1 MAEDRRERRAES
13 EITTGA
19 ETEPAHTAE
28 RANAR
33 PVSLVTWTLATFD
46 TALFVL
52 LGVLAA
58 HASGGLADLLAGLN
72 TLVGV
77 AVFCYLWALFVL
89 AVRWVHGRVALDS
102 AGVSTLVLHG
112 VAAGCATGVAF
123 LLGLFAV
130 ALVPTIQ
137 SGGVRL
143 QAVLL
148 VLLIGAGVAAV
159 VGGVVGLVASLLDGA
174 VYRLAGYFLP
184 EAENEQVT
192 EPRRQ

>member
-1 MAEDRRERRAES
+1 MAEDQRERENMAERATE
-13 EITTGA
+13 G
-19 ETEPAHTAE
+19 EPAHGAE
-28 RANAR
+28 RTDAR

-58 HASGGLADLLAGLN
+58 HASGGLADLLGGLN

-89 AVRWVHGRVALDS
+89 AVRWVHSRVALED
-102 AGVSTLVLHG
+102 APLRTLVLHG
-112 VAAGCATGVAF
+112 VVAGCATGVAF

-143 QAVLL
+143 QAVLV

-159 VGGVVGLVASLLDGA
+159 VGGVVGLLASLLDTAAYG
-174 VYRLAGYFLP
+174 LAGYLLP
-184 EAENEQVT
+184 EAGNEQVT

>member
-1 MAEDRRERRAES
+1 MAEDQRERTAVSKPATES
-13 EITTGA
+13 EPVRDADLATT
-19 ETEPAHTAE
+19 
-28 RANAR
+28 R

-58 HASGGLADLLAGLN
+58 HTSGSLADLLAGLN

-89 AVRWVHGRVALDS
+89 AVRWVNSRVALDS
-102 AGVSTLVLHG
+102 AGVSTLALHG
-112 VAAGCATGVAF
+112 TAAGCVTGVAF

-130 ALVPTIQ
+130 ALVPTLQ

-143 QAVLL
+143 QAVVL
-148 VLLIGAGVAAV
+148 VVLIGAGVAAV
-159 VGGVVGLVASLLDGA
+159 VGGVVGLVASLLDIA
-174 VYRLAGYFLP
+174 VYGLAGYLLP
-184 EAENEQVT
+184 DAGTERVT
-192 EPRRQ
+192 GPRRQ

>member
-1 MAEDRRERRAES
+1 MAEDQRERRAES
-13 EITTGA
+13 EIATGA

-28 RANAR
+28 RADAR

-72 TLVGV
+72 TLIGV

-89 AVRWVHGRVALDS
+89 AVRWVHRRVSLDS

-112 VAAGCATGVAF
+112 VAAGSVTGVAF

-130 ALVPTIQ
+130 ALVPTLQ

-148 VLLIGAGVAAV
+148 VLLIGAGIAAV
-159 VGGVVGLVASLLDGA
+159 VGGVVGLLASLLDIA
-174 VYRLAGYFLP
+174 VYGLGGYLVP
-184 EAENEQVT
+184 EAETEQVT

>member
-1 MAEDRRERRAES
+1 MAKDRRERMAEN
-13 EITTGA
+13 ETATGT
-19 ETEPAHTAE
+19 ETEPARGAE
-28 RANAR
+28 RTDAR
-33 PVSLVTWTLATFD
+33 PISLVTWTLATFD
-46 TALFVL
+46 TALFAL

-58 HASGGLADLLAGLN
+58 HASGSLADLLAGLN

-89 AVRWVHGRVALDS
+89 AVRWVHGRTSLDS
-102 AGVSTLVLHG
+102 AEISTLVLHG
-112 VAAGCATGVAF
+112 VAAGSVAGVAF

-130 ALVPTIQ
+130 ALVPTLQ

-159 VGGVVGLVASLLDGA
+159 IGGIVGLLASLLDIVMYG
-174 VYRLAGYFLP
+174 LAGYLLP
-184 EAENEQVT
+184 EAGHERVT
-192 EPRRQ
+192 EPPRR

>member
-1 MAEDRRERRAES
+1 MAEDRHERMTES
-13 EITTGA
+13 ETM
-19 ETEPAHTAE
+19 TEPTRDAE
-28 RANAR
+28 RVETR

-89 AVRWVHGRVALDS
+89 AVRWVHGRVSLDS
-102 AGVSTLVLHG
+102 AGVSTLALHG
-112 VAAGCATGVAF
+112 TAAGSVAGVAF

-130 ALVPTIQ
+130 ALVPTLQ

-148 VLLIGAGVAAV
+148 VLLIGVGVAAV
-159 VGGVVGLVASLLDGA
+159 VGGVVGLLVSLLDIAMYG
-174 VYRLAGYFLP
+174 LAGYLLP
-184 EAENEQVT
+184 EAGHERVT
-192 EPRRQ
+192 EPPRQ

>member
-1 MAEDRRERRAES
+1 MAEDQRVRNSVGGTATES
-13 EITTGA
+13 A
-19 ETEPAHTAE
+19 RNPE
-28 RANAR
+28 RAGTR
-33 PVSLVTWTLATFD
+33 MPSLTTWTLATFD

-58 HASGGLADLLAGLN
+58 HASGDLADLLAGLN

-89 AVRWVHGRVALDS
+89 AVRWVHSRVSLGDAPPQAL
-102 AGVSTLVLHG
+102 ALHG
-112 VAAGCATGVAF
+112 IVAGCATGIAF

-130 ALVPTIQ
+130 ALVPALQ
-137 SGGVRL
+137 RGGIRL
-143 QAVLL
+143 QSVLL

-159 VGGVVGLVASLLDGA
+159 VGGVVGVLASLLDIA
-174 VYRLAGYFLP
+174 VYKLAGYLLP
-184 EAENEQVT
+184 EAENERVT

>member
-1 MAEDRRERRAES
+1 MAEDQCVRESMAERTS
-13 EITTGA
+13 GA
-19 ETEPAHTAE
+19 EPAHGAE
-28 RANAR
+28 RADAR

-89 AVRWVHGRVALDS
+89 AVRWIHRRVSLDS
-102 AGVSTLVLHG
+102 AGVSTLALHG
-112 VAAGCATGVAF
+112 TAAGSVAGVAF

-130 ALVPTIQ
+130 VLVPTIQ

-159 VGGVVGLVASLLDGA
+159 VGSVVGLLASVLDIA
-174 VYRLAGYFLP
+174 VYGLAGYLLP
-184 EAENEQVT
+184 EAGSERVT

>member
-1 MAEDRRERRAES
+1 MAEDQREETAVSKPATES
-13 EITTGA
+13 EPVRDA
-19 ETEPAHTAE
+19 ELAAT
-28 RANAR
+28 R

-58 HASGGLADLLAGLN
+58 HASGDLAGLLAGLN

-89 AVRWVHGRVALDS
+89 AVRWVNGRVALGDTPFR
-102 AGVSTLVLHG
+102 TLVLHG
-112 VAAGCATGVAF
+112 VAAGSVTGVAF

-143 QAVLL
+143 QAVLV

-159 VGGVVGLVASLLDGA
+159 VGGVVGLVASLLDIA
-174 VYRLAGYFLP
+174 VYGLAGYLLP
-184 EAENEQVT
+184 DTGTERVT
-192 EPRRQ
+192 GPRRQ

>member
-1 MAEDRRERRAES
+1 MGENQREREAM
-13 EITTGA
+13 
-19 ETEPAHTAE
+19 AE
-28 RANAR
+28 RASETKPARDARQRSTR

-89 AVRWVHGRVALDS
+89 AVRWVHSRVALVD
-102 AGVSTLVLHG
+102 VPLQTLVLHG
-112 VAAGCATGVAF
+112 VAAGSVAGVAF
-123 LLGLFAV
+123 LLGLLAV

-137 SGGVRL
+137 GGGVSL
-143 QAVLL
+143 QTVVL
-148 VLLIGAGVAAV
+148 VLLIGAGVAAI
-159 VGGVVGLVASLLDGA
+159 VGGVVGLLASLLDIA
-174 VYRLAGYFLP
+174 VYGLAGSLLP
-184 EAENEQVT
+184 EAGGERVT
-192 EPRRQ
+192 ESRRR

>member
-1 MAEDRRERRAES
+1 MAEDRRERTAVGKAATES
-13 EITTGA
+13 EPPRDVG
-19 ETEPAHTAE
+19 
-28 RANAR
+28 RADAG

-52 LGVLAA
+52 LGVLVG
-58 HASGGLADLLAGLN
+58 HASGDLADLLAGLN

-89 AVRWVHGRVALDS
+89 AVRWVQSRVALGD
-102 AGVSTLVLHG
+102 APPRTLVLHG

-130 ALVPTIQ
+130 ALVPTLQ

-143 QAVLL
+143 QAVVL
-148 VLLIGAGVAAV
+148 VALIGAGVAAV
-159 VGGVVGLVASLLDGA
+159 VGGVVGLLASLLDIA
-174 VYRLAGYFLP
+174 VYGLAGYLVP
-184 EAENEQVT
+184 EAGTERVT
-192 EPRRQ
+192 EPRRR

>member
-1 MAEDRRERRAES
+1 MAEDQRERRGES
-13 EITTGA
+13 EIATGT

-28 RANAR
+28 RADAR
-33 PVSLVTWTLATFD
+33 RVSLVTWTLATFD

-89 AVRWVHGRVALDS
+89 AVRWVHSRVALGD
-102 AGVSTLVLHG
+102 ATLQPLVLHG
-112 VAAGCATGVAF
+112 VAAGCATGIAF

-130 ALVPTIQ
+130 ALVPTLQ

-159 VGGVVGLVASLLDGA
+159 IGGVVGLVASLLDIA
-174 VYRLAGYFLP
+174 VYGLAGYLLP
-184 EAENEQVT
+184 DAGSERVT

>member
-1 MAEDRRERRAES
+1 MGEDQREREAVAEK
-13 EITTGA
+13 GNQ
-19 ETEPAHTAE
+19 TEPARDATQISTQ
-28 RANAR
+28 

-58 HASGGLADLLAGLN
+58 HASGDLADLLAVLN

-89 AVRWVHGRVALDS
+89 AVRWIHRRVALDS
-102 AGVSTLVLHG
+102 AEVSTLVLHG
-112 VAAGCATGVAF
+112 TAAGSVAGVTF

-130 ALVPTIQ
+130 VLVPTLQ

-159 VGGVVGLVASLLDGA
+159 VGGVVGLLASLLDIA
-174 VYRLAGYFLP
+174 VYGLAGYLLP
-184 EAENEQVT
+184 EAGSEWVT
-192 EPRRQ
+192 EPRRR

>member
-1 MAEDRRERRAES
+1 MAEDQRAGEHMAEGAS
-13 EITTGA
+13 ETK
-19 ETEPAHTAE
+19 PARDATQIST
-28 RANAR
+28 R
-33 PVSLVTWTLATFD
+33 PMSLVTWTLATFD

-58 HASGGLADLLAGLN
+58 HTSGGLADLLAGLN

-102 AGVSTLVLHG
+102 AGVSTLALHG
-112 VAAGCATGVAF
+112 AAAGSVAGVVF
-123 LLGLFAV
+123 LLGLLAV
-130 ALVPTIQ
+130 VLVPTLQ

-159 VGGVVGLVASLLDGA
+159 VGGVVGLLASLLDIA
-174 VYRLAGYFLP
+174 VYGLAGALLP
-184 EAENEQVT
+184 EAGSERVT
-192 EPRRQ
+192 EPRPR